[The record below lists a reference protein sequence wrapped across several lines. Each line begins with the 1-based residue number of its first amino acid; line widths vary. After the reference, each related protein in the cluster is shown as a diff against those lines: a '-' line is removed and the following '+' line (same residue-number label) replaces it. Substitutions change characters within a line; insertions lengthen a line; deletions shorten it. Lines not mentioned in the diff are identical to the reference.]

1 MMTIQKKILIT
12 LLRRKVLTRRETC
25 WLLKAERHYR
35 QRFNGERDDE
45 FTIPRAVNRSIKLLF
60 LLAVLRLLIE
70 EPFLTSLGFVAMPFA
85 IYVFLL
91 TICKWLYRLFA

>member
-1 MMTIQKKILIT
+1 MMTIQKMILVT
-12 LLRRKVLTRRETC
+12 LLRRKVLTRHETS
-25 WLLKAERHYR
+25 WLLEAERHYR
-35 QRFNGERDDE
+35 QRFRGERVDE
-45 FTIPRAVNRSIKLLF
+45 FAIPRLVSRSIKMLF

-70 EPFLTSLGFVAMPFA
+70 EPFLTMLGFIAMPFS